1 MLLMGALDGGEHRT
15 IGKLCLT
22 TLKVDTIKVGLR
34 VNEWSRESGMSHGI
48 ETGGMNIVCS
58 KAPKSSTNPL
68 LIKQHDTGTIC
79 ISI

>member
-1 MLLMGALDGGEHRT
+1 M
-15 IGKLCLT
+15 T

-34 VNEWSRESGMSHGI
+34 VNEWSRESGKSHGI
-48 ETGGMNIVCS
+48 EIGGMNIVCS

-68 LIKQHDTGTIC
+68 LIKQHDTGTIY